1 MEYATGP
8 PIGRSAPYDR
18 GRPPGMTG
26 RPLGNARFSEPGRT
40 WRIPVDQL
48 AQRGGFHGGDS
59 LPILKGPPE
68 SPRRLHD
75 EEDSVPLSEHEQ
87 RMLEQMER
95 ALYAEDPKFA
105 SALEGSGLRT
115 YTRRRVYQAVAGFLV
130 GIALLMAGMVA
141 KQVWLSVVGFL
152 VMLGCAVLAVTGWR
166 KAPKPGEQPAAGAA
180 QAQGRRQVRQRRSM
194 MDRIE
199 QRWQRR

>member
-1 MEYATGP
+1 
-8 PIGRSAPYDR
+8 
-18 GRPPGMTG
+18 
-26 RPLGNARFSEPGRT
+26 
-40 WRIPVDQL
+40 
-48 AQRGGFHGGDS
+48 
-59 LPILKGPPE
+59 
-68 SPRRLHD
+68 
-75 EEDSVPLSEHEQ
+75 VPLSEHEQ

-105 SALEGSGLRT
+105 TALEGSGLRT

-141 KQVWLSVVGFL
+141 QQVWLSVVGFL

-166 KAPKPGEQPAAGAA
+166 KAPKPGEQPTGGGAP
-180 QAQGRRQVRQRRSM
+180 GRHQPRSRRSV

-199 QRWQRR
+199 QRWQRRRDEQQGQ

>member
-1 MEYATGP
+1 M
-8 PIGRSAPYDR
+8 
-18 GRPPGMTG
+18 
-26 RPLGNARFSEPGRT
+26 
-40 WRIPVDQL
+40 
-48 AQRGGFHGGDS
+48 
-59 LPILKGPPE
+59 
-68 SPRRLHD
+68 
-75 EEDSVPLSEHEQ
+75 PLSEHEQ

-105 SALEGSGLRT
+105 TALEGSALRT

-141 KQVWLSVVGFL
+141 QQIWVSVVGFL

-166 KAPKPGEQPAAGAA
+166 KAPKPGEQAAGPPAA
-180 QAQGRRQVRQRRSM
+180 RPSRQRRSM

-199 QRWQRR
+199 QRWQRRRDEQGQ

>member
-1 MEYATGP
+1 M
-8 PIGRSAPYDR
+8 
-18 GRPPGMTG
+18 
-26 RPLGNARFSEPGRT
+26 
-40 WRIPVDQL
+40 
-48 AQRGGFHGGDS
+48 
-59 LPILKGPPE
+59 
-68 SPRRLHD
+68 
-75 EEDSVPLSEHEQ
+75 PLSEHEQ

-105 SALEGSGLRT
+105 TALEGSGLRT

-141 KQVWLSVVGFL
+141 QQIWISVVGFL

-166 KAPKPGEQPAAGAA
+166 KAPKPGEQSNPGAEA
-180 QAQGRRQVRQRRSM
+180 TRRQPRQRRSM

-199 QRWQRR
+199 QRWQRRRDEQGH

>member
-1 MEYATGP
+1 M
-8 PIGRSAPYDR
+8 
-18 GRPPGMTG
+18 
-26 RPLGNARFSEPGRT
+26 
-40 WRIPVDQL
+40 
-48 AQRGGFHGGDS
+48 
-59 LPILKGPPE
+59 
-68 SPRRLHD
+68 
-75 EEDSVPLSEHEQ
+75 PLSEHEQ

-166 KAPKPGEQPAAGAA
+166 KAPKPGEQTGAPLHA
-180 QAQGRRQVRQRRSM
+180 RHQGRARRSV

-199 QRWQRR
+199 QRWQRRRDEQQGH